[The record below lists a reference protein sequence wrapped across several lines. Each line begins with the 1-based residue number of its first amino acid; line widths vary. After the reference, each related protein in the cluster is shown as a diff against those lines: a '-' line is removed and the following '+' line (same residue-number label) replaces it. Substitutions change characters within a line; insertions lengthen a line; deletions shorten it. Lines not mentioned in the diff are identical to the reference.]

1 MVVDPFSVNAYTLY
15 NIWVQVYSFAS
26 KYSVVL
32 ALYVEKT
39 IPFLS
44 ELSWHQLILF
54 YLFIFLLLFFPTN
67 FNLEFSIEFL
77 FSCYTYGHS
86 FKFLECTL
94 FLCLKFSI

>member
-54 YLFIFLLLFFPTN
+54 YLFIFLLLFSPTN

-77 FSCYTYGHS
+77 FSYYTYGHS
-86 FKFLECTL
+86 SKFLECIL
-94 FLCLKFSI
+94 FLCLKFGI